1 MSSSNESGHT
11 YEWVMSHTHACP
23 NWESNCIRR
32 MLLNMCGITCV
43 ELRITC
49 IRLWNYASLN
59 MCRITH
65 HLTCVELRITCIR
78 LWNYASLNM
87 CRITH
92 HLTCVELR
100 ITCIRRM
107 WELNYIRRMS
117 LIPHVTHVTDPT
129 RHTCQFAM
137 LRVSMSHTTFK
148 WVMSHVSMS
157 RVTYQHLPNLDWCA
171 SRKWY
176 M

>member
-117 LIPHVTHVTDPT
+117 LIPHVTHVNLRCYAYQWVTPRSNESCHT
-129 RHTCQFAM
+129 YQWVASHTSTCQTWTDVRHANDTCKFVIPHM
-137 LRVSMSHTTFK
+137 L
-148 WVMSHVSMS
+148 
-157 RVTYQHLPNLDWCA
+157 
-171 SRKWY
+171 
-176 M
+176 